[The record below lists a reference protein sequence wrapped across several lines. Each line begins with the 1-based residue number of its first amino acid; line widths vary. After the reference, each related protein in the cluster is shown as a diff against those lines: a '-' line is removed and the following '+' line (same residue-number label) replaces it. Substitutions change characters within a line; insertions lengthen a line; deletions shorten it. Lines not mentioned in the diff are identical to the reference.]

1 MHPAFTCVR
10 LRAAKQRWTITCIIQ
25 YVMWRNCMYYNNF
38 HKQIT
43 IVLSVFFPLC
53 FVFLCI
59 VSHFNVAYISAM
71 HLSLGQQEFSFSKHC
86 LDSLPLIGE
95 LKQWT
100 KQCEVICNEQ
110 GLFLAVTVQPV
121 SMHWWVQFDWHIVVT
136 GWGIFLLLAHWNVR
150 VNSSGVNC
158 SLL

>member
-1 MHPAFTCVR
+1 MHCF
-10 LRAAKQRWTITCIIQ
+10 

-59 VSHFNVAYISAM
+59 VSHFNVAYISGM

-86 LDSLPLIGE
+86 LLWWLSLPWLFAFDRGVE
-95 LKQWT
+95 AVNQAMWSHLQWT
-100 KQCEVICNEQ
+100 RLISCSDSTTCEYA
-110 GLFLAVTVQPV
+110 LV
-121 SMHWWVQFDWHIVVT
+121 STIW
-136 GWGIFLLLAHWNVR
+136 LAHSGDRVR
-150 VNSSGVNC
+150 YLSITGTLKC
-158 SLL
+158 KGE